1 MSKIKN
7 RKKRS
12 RVNRKISS
20 RSSTKQRPKL
30 VSKGTKGHDEHR
42 EYKEYAI
49 GGGDYVRVYKPI
61 NPIEEIVGGK
71 VKFIQRRR

>member
-1 MSKIKN
+1 MNKAKKG
-7 RKKRS
+7 KKRTTKK
-12 RVNRKISS
+12 RINRRGS
-20 RSSTKQRPKL
+20 RSSRNRD
-30 VSKGTKGHDEHR
+30 HDEHR
-42 EYKEYAI
+42 EYKEYAV